1 MSLLRHYL
9 QLAPGWGL
17 SPRRAGK
24 AVFGLDDMH
33 QALISRFLELDG
45 VEMVCRLSIPSQ
57 LALMPGRAKCR
68 HFCDRGCC
76 SGFHGVACS
85 QVVYSAKVALRL
97 FPTRCSKTATRG

>member
-33 QALISRFLELDG
+33 QALISRFVELDG
-45 VEMVCRLSIPSQ
+45 DEMVCRLSIPFE
-57 LALMPGRAKCR
+57 LALVPGRAKC
-68 HFCDRGCC
+68 
-76 SGFHGVACS
+76 
-85 QVVYSAKVALRL
+85 
-97 FPTRCSKTATRG
+97 

>member
-33 QALISRFLELDG
+33 QALISRFLELHS
-45 VEMVCRLSIPSQ
+45 V
-57 LALMPGRAKCR
+57 
-68 HFCDRGCC
+68 
-76 SGFHGVACS
+76 
-85 QVVYSAKVALRL
+85 
-97 FPTRCSKTATRG
+97 